1 MAIPDKLNSGKKHI
15 NIEGKKAHTI
25 SIARA
30 NIVAIVIMIPVVV
43 LFGVSYYLIWGD
55 NVLHQLN
62 FKSLGFYLLFIVAGI
77 IIHELLHGITW
88 AFFAKKGFRS
98 IHFGIKWEYLTP
110 YCHCT
115 DALKV
120 WQYIVGGLMPLLI
133 MGLIPA
139 AWAMIKGNA
148 LLMFYGIFFSVT
160 AGGDIQAIWLLRKI
174 KSNQLIYD
182 HPEELG
188 FIIEDEGN
196 A

>member
-1 MAIPDKLNSGKKHI
+1 MENSKKEKQF
-15 NIEGKKAHTI
+15 EGKQVYTI

-30 NIVAIVIMIPVVV
+30 NTVALLIMIPII
-43 LFGVSYYLIWGD
+43 LILGVPYYLIWGV
-55 NVLHQLN
+55 NVLDQLS
-62 FKSLGFYLLFIVAGI
+62 FRSIGFYIVFIISGI
-77 IIHELLHGITW
+77 VIHELLHGITW
-88 AFFAKKGFRS
+88 ALFTKKGIRS

-115 DALKV
+115 ETLKV
-120 WQYIVGGLMPLLI
+120 WQYIVGGMMPLLI
-133 MGLIPA
+133 MGLIPS

-148 LLMFYGIFFSVT
+148 LLMFYGIFFSIA
-160 AGGDIQAIWLLRKI
+160 AGGDIQSMWLLRKF

-188 FIIEDEGN
+188 FILEDDE